1 MQQPNPTVDWM
12 TDDWPH
18 PKTNTTSQK
27 TSEATSAKNID
38 NLFQK
43 EYNIIQI
50 VRVQGLT
57 LVSSGL
63 YYTIFL
69 PLKKQDDW
77 YKNGVNGKNVIN
89 GKSNKMLLQPNLTSI

>member
-27 TSEATSAKNID
+27 TSEATSPKNID
-38 NLFQK
+38 NLFPK
-43 EYNIIQI
+43 EDNIIQT

-63 YYTIFL
+63 YYIIFL
-69 PLKKQDDW
+69 PLKKQDEW
-77 YKNGVNGKNVIN
+77 YKNGVNGKNLIN
-89 GKSNKMLLQPNLTSI
+89 GKSNTAQPNLNLT